1 MAEGFFSVILLDEF
15 SFRLSYTPLKISG
28 WNIIMEVWFISGSFL
43 NGWFVGEPC
52 YSSRVYHLCL
62 SPRIMVQW
70 KITLNE
76 RVQPTNGDIPFSTY
90 SHDYGKRWV
99 FNYGQGSSTPIN
111 NPLFLMVIN
120 PIPSLKLTF
129 SPLKMDGW
137 NTILSYW
144 GPGLFSEARVVGL
157 KIPFF
162 LLGILWPQ
170 KFETCWTP
178 GASPEV
184 RPERGE
190 DVDHQWHGGWTGDGR
205 CLPRGA
211 PWPVKGGTWRIHHP
225 H

>member
-1 MAEGFFSVILLDEF
+1 
-15 SFRLSYTPLKISG
+15 
-28 WNIIMEVWFISGSFL
+28 
-43 NGWFVGEPC
+43 
-52 YSSRVYHLCL
+52 
-62 SPRIMVQW
+62 MVQW

-162 LLGILWPQ
+162 
-170 KFETCWTP
+170 CWGFSDP
-178 GASPEV
+178 KSSRLVGPLARHPRYVLNGAKMWITN
-184 RPERGE
+184 GT
-190 DVDHQWHGGWTGDGR
+190 VDGQETGDAYLVGP
-205 CLPRGA
+205 LGPLRG
-211 PWPVKGGTWRIHHP
+211 VLGGFIIPIKWL
-225 H
+225 